1 MSRLN
6 FVSLTVA
13 ALMAAGPAMALEPIN
28 QEKYI
33 NDTLR
38 QGFIA
43 DAIADNCPTI
53 DPRNLRA
60 LGELEKL
67 KNYALKKGYTADEIR
82 AFVTSKTEKARGK
95 KEAAAW
101 LKKAGVVEGDPES
114 YCKIGREQIA
124 KGTLAGSLLRDR
136 S

>member
-13 ALMAAGPAMALEPIN
+13 VMMAAGPALALEPIN

-33 NDTLR
+33 NETLR

-43 DAIADNCPTI
+43 DAIADNCPTL

-60 LGELEKL
+60 LNELTKL
-67 KNYALKKGYTADEIR
+67 KDYALKKGYSADEIR

-101 LKKAGVVEGDPES
+101 LEKAGAVAADPES
-114 YCKIGREQIA
+114 YCRIGRDEIA